1 MAPRLWDPDKLW
13 RQPPRTAARARGAY
27 DQVVSTRRRGT
38 EPEVHR
44 ITSAPEP
51 LADDLARRQR
61 RYLWK
66 MGARVVC
73 FLTAALIWSHVPVA
87 VPIVLM
93 AAATV
98 LPYVAVL
105 LANAGRER
113 RDEQDVFF
121 EARQIGAAPR
131 HDELGDGR

>member
-1 MAPRLWDPDKLW
+1 MWAP
-13 RQPPRTAARARGAY
+13 PPGTARGAQGAY
-27 DQVVSTRRRGT
+27 DRVVSTRRRGRPA

-61 RYLWK
+61 RYLWQ
-66 MGARVVC
+66 MGIRIVC
-73 FLTAALIWSHVPVA
+73 FLAAGLLWPYVPMA
-87 VPIVLM
+87 VSLGLV
-93 AAATV
+93 AAAAV

-113 RDEQDVFF
+113 RDEPDVFF
-121 EARQIGAAPR
+121 EAREIGSAPR
-131 HDELGDGR
+131 HDEQGGGR

>member
-1 MAPRLWDPDKLW
+1 M
-13 RQPPRTAARARGAY
+13 
-27 DQVVSTRRRGT
+27 STRRRRDLPG
-38 EPEVHR
+38 EEVHR

-61 RYLWK
+61 RYLWQ
-66 MGARVVC
+66 MGIRVVC
-73 FLTAALIWSHVPVA
+73 FLAAGLLWAHVPVV

-93 AAATV
+93 AAAVV

-113 RDEQDVFF
+113 RVEGDVYMTPR
-121 EARQIGAAPR
+121 ELGAAPR
-131 HDELGDGR
+131 GGGELGGS